1 MNGIRNVVTDII
13 TKLKAIQFVNQDSQ
27 TVNLY
32 SALWNNQLEN
42 LLQGEAIVFP
52 RPAAFVEVV
61 PFSLQ
66 TIGLSVRS
74 GDITLRIH
82 LIHDF
87 YNEDGTY
94 DQDLEIFDLRDMV
107 LANYDNPVN
116 PGLSGFCPTG
126 CSSLACGPE
135 TPDMNHGN
143 LTHYI
148 LDFSCNFV
156 DSKASPYDVNA
167 NRIIDTADPDMDL
180 NTVKNGIPNN
190 QSTNVFVIPQK

>member
-1 MNGIRNVVTDII
+1 MAGIKQPITDII
-13 TKLKAIQFVNQDSQ
+13 TKLKAIQVVNQDSQ

-32 SALWNNQLEN
+32 SALWNNQLQNMED
-42 LLQGEAIVFP
+42 GEAIVFP

-61 PFSLQ
+61 PFNLN
-66 TIGLSVRS
+66 TVGLGVRS

-94 DQDLEIFDLRDMV
+94 DQDLEIFDLRDKV

-116 PGLSGFCPTG
+116 PGLSGFSPSG

-148 LDFSCNFV
+148 LDFSCNFI
-156 DSKASPYDVNA
+156 DSKASPYDENA
-167 NRIIDTADPDMDL
+167 HRYIDTANPDLDL
-180 NTVKNGIPNN
+180 TVERNGIPNPLYP
-190 QSTNVFVIPQK
+190 NVFIIPQK